1 MTADAPIFDP
11 SDTWIEQTFDC
22 PGVHNGGMFRISVKA
37 VRRGAGM
44 ERFKQELDRR
54 KFRALENDGNII
66 VFCNTLPVAILASGP
81 GPGTPP
87 PPGAATATGG

>member
-1 MTADAPIFDP
+1 MTVDAPTLDP

-22 PGVHNGGMFRISVKA
+22 PGVHNGGLFRISVKA
-37 VRRGAGM
+37 VQRGVGM

-54 KFRALENDGNII
+54 KFRALENNGNIV

-81 GPGTPP
+81 GRGNP
-87 PPGAATATGG
+87 PPGATATTAG